1 MVDFNQL
8 EAEKIEACCASEERL
23 DGADTETIQV
33 DVTFFI
39 DHPEGSYS
47 SVMVL
52 PFFDTAEFLKQVGI
66 AIL

>member
-8 EAEKIEACCASEERL
+8 EAEKIEAYSASEERL

-39 DHPEGSYS
+39 DHPKGSYS

-52 PFFDTAEFLKQVGI
+52 PFFGTAEFLKQVGI

>member
-1 MVDFNQL
+1 MVNFNQL
-8 EAEKIEACCASEERL
+8 EAEKIEACYASEERL

>member
-1 MVDFNQL
+1 MVDFSRL
-8 EAEKIEACCASEERL
+8 GTEKIEACCASEERL

-52 PFFDTAEFLKQVGI
+52 PFFDTVEFLKQVGI

>member
-1 MVDFNQL
+1 MIDFNQL
-8 EAEKIEACCASEERL
+8 KADKIEACCASEERL
-23 DGADTETIQV
+23 GGADTETIQV

-39 DHPEGSYS
+39 VHPEGSYS

-52 PFFDTAEFLKQVGI
+52 TFFDTAEFLKQVSI

>member
-8 EAEKIEACCASEERL
+8 EAEKIEACWASVERL
-23 DGADTETIQV
+23 YEADTETIQV
-33 DVTFFI
+33 DLTFFI
-39 DHPEGSYS
+39 DRPEGSYS

-66 AIL
+66 AVL

>member
-8 EAEKIEACCASEERL
+8 ETEKIEEYSASEERL

>member
-1 MVDFNQL
+1 MVDFSQL
-8 EAEKIEACCASEERL
+8 GAEKIEACCASEERL

-39 DHPEGSYS
+39 DQPEGSYS

-52 PFFDTAEFLKQVGI
+52 PFFDTAEYLKQVGI

>member
-1 MVDFNQL
+1 MVNFKQL
-8 EAEKIEACCASEERL
+8 EADKIEAYCTSKERL
-23 DGADTETIQV
+23 DGADSESIQV
-33 DVTFFI
+33 DVAFII

-52 PFFDTAEFLKQVGI
+52 PFFDTAEILKQVGI

>member
-8 EAEKIEACCASEERL
+8 EAEKIEACCASEKRL

-33 DVTFFI
+33 DVAFFI
-39 DHPEGSYS
+39 DHPEASYS

-52 PFFDTAEFLKQVGI
+52 AFFDTAKFLKQVGI

>member
-1 MVDFNQL
+1 MIDFNQL
-8 EAEKIEACCASEERL
+8 KADRIETCCASEERL
-23 DGADTETIQV
+23 EGADTETIQV